1 MDLAQKLTQIAQR
14 HTSFETLQSQN
25 SDPLDF
31 GEIAV
36 WQLEAALSDAYKL
49 GCKKAETNSLGVSS
63 SDVSK
68 FSSRS

>member
-1 MDLAQKLTQIAQR
+1 
-14 HTSFETLQSQN
+14 TSLEPLQSQN

-31 GEIAV
+31 GGIAV